1 MPTDQT
7 GQRAVDQCL
16 SHACVAWHTRGTVL
30 RALGMT
36 RAGERQGRPPGR
48 RNPTPMDPDRIIS
61 LTDAAVLSGCS
72 RKALERRAER
82 GSLNVT
88 RDGAGHRAVR
98 VYDLIRS
105 GLLIVV
111 PAGADFGVDP
121 QRMAEAQGESQT
133 LRTALAATESA
144 LRRARDEARVLRA
157 RSLDSEA
164 RAAIAEE
171 DLTRVLIDGVPPQAS
186 TPVAGQAR
194 AGRLRLRTA

>member
-1 MPTDQT
+1 
-7 GQRAVDQCL
+7 
-16 SHACVAWHTRGTVL
+16 
-30 RALGMT
+30 
-36 RAGERQGRPPGR
+36 
-48 RNPTPMDPDRIIS
+48 MDPDRIIS

-88 RDGAGHRAVR
+88 RDRAGHRAVR

-105 GLLIVV
+105 GLLIIV
-111 PAGADFGVDP
+111 PVGADSGVDP
-121 QRMAEAQGESQT
+121 QRMAEVQGESET

-171 DLTRVLIDGVPPQAS
+171 DLTRVLIDGVPAQASTPQAS
-186 TPVAGQAR
+186 TRVAAPAR